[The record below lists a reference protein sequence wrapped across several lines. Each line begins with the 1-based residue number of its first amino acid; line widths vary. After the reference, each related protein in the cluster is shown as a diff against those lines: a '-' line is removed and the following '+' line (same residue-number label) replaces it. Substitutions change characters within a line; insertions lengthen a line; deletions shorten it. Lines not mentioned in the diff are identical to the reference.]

1 MRRAVVIVGVAC
13 VIALGLVV
21 AGRLHIGQ
29 EPDTLVRTRFD
40 GSTGAITPAQER
52 ELHRIADL
60 GYIAGREPMRDAAGV
75 VQHDATA
82 AFPGYTLFTY
92 AEGPEAV
99 LVDMKG
105 RHRHSWSRTGS
116 EYWARVHLYPN
127 GDLLAITSKPYRL
140 MKVDRS
146 SDVLWVYEEPA
157 HHDFDVLADGSIWV
171 LVREATT
178 REHIHD
184 GSWLLDDVLV
194 HLSPGGRE
202 LERVSLLE
210 AFEGTEIYRA
220 WVGEEELP
228 EGTDIFHANSVEIQE
243 RARRALVSIRSLDAV
258 TMVSLNSG
266 RVEWALRGPWRMQ
279 HEAQLVD
286 GNLLLFDNLGLG
298 EQSRVIEVELETSAI
313 VWSYTEPGFFTRG
326 AGAQQRLPNGN
337 ILISESESGRVF
349 EVTRAGDVVWEFIN
363 PRTVGDGRETT
374 LGIMRAERLPHD
386 FPLDWS
392 SGAQ

>member
-13 VIALGLVV
+13 VIALGCVV

-29 EPDTLVRTRFD
+29 EPDSSGQTRSD
-40 GSTGAITPAQER
+40 GLTGAITPAQER

-60 GYIAGREPMRDAAGV
+60 GYIAGRTPMRDAAGV
-75 VQHDATA
+75 MRHDATA

-92 AEGPEAV
+92 AEGPEAA
-99 LVDMKG
+99 LVDMEG
-105 RHRHSWSRTGS
+105 RHRHSWSRAGS

-140 MKVDRS
+140 MKVDRR
-146 SDVLWVYEEPA
+146 SDVLWVYDEPA

-184 GSWLLDDVLV
+184 GSWLLDDLLV

-220 WVGEEELP
+220 WVIEEELP
-228 EGTDIFHANSVEIQE
+228 KGTDILHTNSVEIQE
-243 RARRALVSIRSLDAV
+243 GARRALVSIRSIDAV
-258 TMVSLNSG
+258 AMVNLDSG
-266 RVEWALRGPWRMQ
+266 RVEWALKGPWRMQ

-286 GNLLLFDNLGLG
+286 GNLLLFDNMGLG

-374 LGIMRAERLPHD
+374 LGIMRAERLPYE
-386 FPLDWS
+386 FPLGWS

>member
-13 VIALGLVV
+13 IIALGWVSAERLRSGQDPDIP
-21 AGRLHIGQ
+21 AGSG
-29 EPDTLVRTRFD
+29 PD
-40 GSTGAITPAQER
+40 GSAGIITPAQER

-60 GYIAGREPMRDAAGV
+60 GYIAGRAPAREATAV
-75 VQHDATA
+75 VRHDTGA
-82 AFPGYTLFTY
+82 AFPGHTLLTY

-99 LVDMKG
+99 LVDMEG
-105 RHRHSWSRTGS
+105 RVRHSWSRAGS

-140 MKVDRS
+140 MKIDRS
-146 SDVLWVYEEPA
+146 SDVLWTYEKPA

-184 GSWLLDDVLV
+184 GSWLLDDLLV

-210 AFEGTEIYRA
+210 AFEGTKIYRA
-220 WVGEEELP
+220 WVSEEALP
-228 EGTDIFHANSVEIQE
+228 KGTDILHTNSVEIQE
-243 RARRALVSIRSLDAV
+243 GARRALVSVRSLDAIA
-258 TMVSLNSG
+258 MLNLDSG
-266 RVEWALRGPWRMQ
+266 RVEWALKGPWRMQ

-286 GNLLLFDNLGLG
+286 GDLLLFDNMSLG

-326 AGAQQRLPNGN
+326 AGAQQRLRNGN
-337 ILISESESGRVF
+337 TLISESESGRVF
-349 EVTRAGDVVWEFIN
+349 EVTRAGDVVWEFVN

-374 LGIMRAERLPHD
+374 LGIMRAERLPNG

-392 SGAQ
+392 SGAP